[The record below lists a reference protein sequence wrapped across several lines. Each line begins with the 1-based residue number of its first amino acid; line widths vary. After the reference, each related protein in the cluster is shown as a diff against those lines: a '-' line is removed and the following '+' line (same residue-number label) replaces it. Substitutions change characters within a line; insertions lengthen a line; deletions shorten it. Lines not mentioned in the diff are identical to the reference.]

1 MIDMTPSLIQTW
13 GHLDS
18 LGCKQV
24 TIWDPMHRR
33 RTLGHAKL
41 REKKKRRLETSKKSP
56 QKGPT
61 SFCWHLGKI
70 SKVSQKRDALWGC
83 GVDGF
88 ASNKDRKW
96 GIQFITWAVEE
107 RKKPWLDCRIV
118 GYTRYE
124 ILSFVFIGSMSSQQ
138 PFAASILF
146 KPWWINGPSNGWFQ
160 TFFDSPWSAKNAP
173 IWY

>member
-18 LGCKQV
+18 LGFKQV

-83 GVDGF
+83 GVGGGGF

-107 RKKPWLDCRIV
+107 RKKPWLDCRL
-118 GYTRYE
+118 YE
-124 ILSFVFIGSMSSQQ
+124 IWNPILCFYWEYEQ
-138 PFAASILF
+138 PAAFCCLYSIQTLVNQRT
-146 KPWWINGPSNGWFQ
+146 KQWVVSNIFWF
-160 TFFDSPWSAKNAP
+160 TM
-173 IWY
+173 IR